1 MKRFVRT
8 EKRVNQYALV
18 KLHFMRSNNLNGDL
32 QVEVNS
38 RNLIVDAKTLRLY
51 FEIEYSDNMGRYS
64 LSDYGTIWK
73 GNSTDST

>member
-64 LSDYGTIWK
+64 LSDYGTTWK
-73 GNSTDST
+73 GNSTDSI